1 MDSIIWRHSEIERG
15 VAAGNADSRRKA
27 KAGEVRRRLVVRTAA
42 AELNRFDELIRRFVE
57 MAWTQCSPSVIR

>member
-1 MDSIIWRHSEIERG
+1 
-15 VAAGNADSRRKA
+15 
-27 KAGEVRRRLVVRTAA
+27 VRRRLVARTAA